1 MSSRLLQ
8 YASQIAK
15 EATKLDREGNYKEA
29 IEKYVKAAEVLLKL
43 SKLTE
48 NPKLQTIYYQKA
60 KEYVERSKEL
70 KNYLK
75 GKTTR
80 ITYLTRSGK
89 KITEDVDAL
98 TAAIADTV
106 VYEKPKVRW
115 EDVADL
121 QAAKTALREAII
133 IPILRPDLF
142 KGPRKPWKGILLYG
156 PPGCGKTLLAK
167 AAAAECDA
175 TFFNVDA
182 ASLVS
187 KWLGESEKLV
197 KTLFNLAR
205 QNQPSIIFIDEIDSI
220 ATVRAEEDIGGERR
234 LKTQLLI
241 EMDGLRER
249 DDERIIVLGATNRPW
264 DIDPAMRRRFEK
276 RIYVPLP
283 DRDARKEIFRIH
295 TEGAELAPDVD
306 FDKLAELTEGYSGA
320 DIALICREALMIPI
334 RELDQ
339 EGKLTEIEKIR
350 PVTMRDFMQS
360 LSKIKPSVS
369 PEEIERYEEWTREFA
384 T

>member
-15 EATKLDREGNYKEA
+15 EATKLDRQGNYGKA
-29 IEKYVKAAEVLLKL
+29 IEKYVKAAELLLKL
-43 SKLTE
+43 SKLTK
-48 NPKLQTIYYQKA
+48 NPKLQSIYYQRA
-60 KEYVERSKEL
+60 KEYIERSKEL
-70 KNYLK
+70 KNYIG
-75 GKTTR
+75 GKTRR
-80 ITYLTRSGK
+80 ITHITKSGK
-89 KITEDVDAL
+89 KITEEVDPL

-115 EDVADL
+115 EDVANL
-121 QAAKTALREAII
+121 QTAKSALREAII
-133 IPILRPDLF
+133 IPMLRPDLF
-142 KGPRKPWKGILLYG
+142 SGPRKPWKGILLYG

-167 AAAAECDA
+167 AAASECDA

-197 KTLFNLAR
+197 KALFNLAR
-205 QNQPSIIFIDEIDSI
+205 QKQPSIIFIDEVDSI
-220 ATVRAEEDIGGERR
+220 ATARAEDDIGGERR
-234 LKTQLLI
+234 LKTQFLI
-241 EMDGLRER
+241 EMDGLRDKGE
-249 DDERIIVLGATNRPW
+249 ERIIVLGATNRPW
-264 DIDPAMRRRFEK
+264 EIDPAMRRRFEK

-283 DRDARKEIFRIH
+283 DIEARKEIFRIH
-295 TEGAELAPDVD
+295 TDGVELAPDVD
-306 FDKLAELTEGYSGA
+306 FDKLAELTDGYSGA

-339 EGKLTEIEKIR
+339 EGKLTEIEKLR
-350 PVTMRDFMQS
+350 PVTMQDFMQS

-369 PEEIERYEEWTREFA
+369 QDEIMRYEEWAREFG

>member
-15 EATKLDREGNYKEA
+15 EATKLDREGSYKKA
-29 IEKYVKAAEVLLKL
+29 IEKYVKAAEILLKL

-48 NPKLQTIYYQKA
+48 NPKLQTIYYQRA

-80 ITYLTRSGK
+80 VTYLTRSGK
-89 KITEDVDAL
+89 RITEDVDSLA
-98 TAAIADTV
+98 AAIADTV
-106 VYEKPKVRW
+106 VSEKPKVSW
-115 EDVADL
+115 EDVANL
-121 QAAKTALREAII
+121 QTAKTALREAII

-142 KGPRKPWKGILLYG
+142 RGPRKPWKGILLYG

-234 LKTQLLI
+234 LKTQFLI
-241 EMDGLRER
+241 EMDGLREKE
-249 DDERIIVLGATNRPW
+249 DERIVVLGATNRPW

-283 DRDARKEIFRIH
+283 DREARKEIFRIH
-295 TEGAELAPDVD
+295 TEGADLAPDVD
-306 FDKLAELTEGYSGA
+306 FDRLAELTEGYSGA

-339 EGKLTEIEKIR
+339 EGKLAEIEKIR
-350 PVTMRDFMQS
+350 PVTMQDFTRS

-369 PEEIERYEEWTREFA
+369 LDEIRRYEEWTTEFA

>member
-1 MSSRLLQ
+1 
-8 YASQIAK
+8 
-15 EATKLDREGNYKEA
+15 
-29 IEKYVKAAEVLLKL
+29 
-43 SKLTE
+43 
-48 NPKLQTIYYQKA
+48 
-60 KEYVERSKEL
+60 
-70 KNYLK
+70 
-75 GKTTR
+75 
-80 ITYLTRSGK
+80 
-89 KITEDVDAL
+89 
-98 TAAIADTV
+98 
-106 VYEKPKVRW
+106 
-115 EDVADL
+115 
-121 QAAKTALREAII
+121 
-133 IPILRPDLF
+133 
-142 KGPRKPWKGILLYG
+142 
-156 PPGCGKTLLAK
+156 
-167 AAAAECDA
+167 
-175 TFFNVDA
+175 
-182 ASLVS
+182 
-187 KWLGESEKLV
+187 
-197 KTLFNLAR
+197 
-205 QNQPSIIFIDEIDSI
+205 
-220 ATVRAEEDIGGERR
+220 
-234 LKTQLLI
+234 
-241 EMDGLRER
+241 MDGLRER

-283 DRDARKEIFRIH
+283 DKDARKEIFRIH

>member
-15 EATKLDREGNYKEA
+15 EATKLDREGSYKEA
-29 IEKYVKAAEVLLKL
+29 IEKYVKAAEILLKL

-48 NPKLQTIYYQKA
+48 NPKLQTIYYQRA

-70 KNYLK
+70 KSYLK

-80 ITYLTRSGK
+80 VTYLTRSGK
-89 KITEDVDAL
+89 RITEDVDSLA
-98 TAAIADTV
+98 AAIADTV
-106 VYEKPKVRW
+106 VSEKPKVSW
-115 EDVADL
+115 EDVANL

-142 KGPRKPWKGILLYG
+142 RGPRKPWRGILLYG

-234 LKTQLLI
+234 LKTQFLI

-249 DDERIIVLGATNRPW
+249 EDERIVVLGATNRPW

-283 DRDARKEIFRIH
+283 DREARKEIFRIH
-295 TEGAELAPDVD
+295 TEGADLAPDVD
-306 FDKLAELTEGYSGA
+306 FDRLAELTEGYSGA

-350 PVTMRDFMQS
+350 PVTMQDFMQS

-369 PEEIERYEEWTREFA
+369 LDEIRRYEEWAREFA

>member
-15 EATKLDREGNYKEA
+15 EATKLDRQGNYRKA
-29 IEKYVKAAEVLLKL
+29 IEKYVKAAELLLKL

-48 NPKLQTIYYQKA
+48 NPKLQSIYFQRA
-60 KEYVERSKEL
+60 KEYIERSKEL
-70 KNYLK
+70 KNYIG
-75 GKTTR
+75 GKTRR
-80 ITYLTRSGK
+80 ITYITKSGK
-89 KITEDVDAL
+89 KITEEVDPL

-121 QAAKTALREAII
+121 QTAKSALREAII
-133 IPILRPDLF
+133 IPMLRPDLF
-142 KGPRKPWKGILLYG
+142 SGPRKPWKGILLYG

-197 KTLFNLAR
+197 KALFNLAR
-205 QNQPSIIFIDEIDSI
+205 QKQPSIIFIDEVDSI
-220 ATVRAEEDIGGERR
+220 ATARAEDDIGGERR

-241 EMDGLRER
+241 EMDGLKDEGE
-249 DDERIIVLGATNRPW
+249 ERIIVLGATNRPW
-264 DIDPAMRRRFEK
+264 EIDPAMRRRFEK

-283 DRDARKEIFRIH
+283 DREARKEIFRIH
-295 TEGAELAPDVD
+295 TEGVELAPDVD
-306 FDKLAELTEGYSGA
+306 FDKLAELTDGYSGA

-339 EGKLTEIEKIR
+339 EGKLTEIEKLR
-350 PVTMRDFMQS
+350 PVTMQDFMQS

-369 PEEIERYEEWTREFA
+369 QDEITRYEEWTREFG